1 MGSVSVAKITDIPVG
16 GKTKVNVEGM
26 EIMLANVGGAIYAL
40 ENRCPHMGGSLADGV
55 LEGSAIKYP
64 RHGAKFDLT
73 TGRNIGQA
81 KVLFIKMNVKGAKS
95 YKVEVQGAEVFVEL
109 P

>member
-1 MGSVSVAKITDIPVG
+1 IKVSVKGT
-16 GKTKVNVEGM
+16 

-55 LEGSAIKYP
+55 VEGSAIKCP

-73 TGRNIGQA
+73 TGKNIGQA
-81 KVLFIKMNVKGAKS
+81 KVLFIKMNVKDAKS
-95 YKVEVQGAEVFVEL
+95 YKVEVRGAEVFVEL

>member
-1 MGSVSVAKITDIPVG
+1 MGSVSVAKIADIPVG
-16 GKTKVNVEGM
+16 GKMKVNVKGT

-55 LEGSAIKYP
+55 VEESVIKCP

-73 TGRNIGQA
+73 TGKNVGQA
-81 KVLFIKMNVKGAKS
+81 KILFMKMNVRDAKS
-95 YKVEVQGAEVFVEL
+95 YKAEVRGAEVFVEL